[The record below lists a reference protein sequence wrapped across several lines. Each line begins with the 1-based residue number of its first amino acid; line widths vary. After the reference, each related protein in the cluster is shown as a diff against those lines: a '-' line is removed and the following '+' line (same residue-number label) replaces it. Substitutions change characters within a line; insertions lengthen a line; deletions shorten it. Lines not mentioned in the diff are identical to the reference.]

1 MKVLITGI
9 TGMIGVHFS
18 KIIREQGLTVY
29 GIARNSAASRTIA
42 LPDKSIIYCDILDQN
57 ALEDVIR
64 VIKPN
69 IVIHLAA
76 QAFNSISWQSE
87 SMTQQTNYIGTA
99 NVLKSCLKI
108 VPKAKI
114 LLACSSA
121 EYGDF
126 DPEDCPLKEDHTL
139 KPISP
144 YGVSKVATENL
155 GYQYYKNYGL
165 KIFLP
170 RMFIHVGTGH
180 PPATAIQNF
189 AKQLAM
195 ISQNNL
201 EPIIRV
207 GNLKSA
213 RDFIDVRDGVSGM
226 MLLLEKGM
234 PGEPVNICSGKS
246 WTISNI
252 LNMLIE
258 ISGLKVEIKFDESLH
273 RPSDELLL
281 IGNNSKLLKLGWKQK
296 YSIQETLLSVYEDWV
311 NRIQQ
316 HDK

>member
-9 TGMIGVHFS
+9 TGMIGIHFS
-18 KIIREQGLTVY
+18 KIMCAQGLTIY
-29 GIARNSAASRTIA
+29 GIARNSAASRTLA
-42 LPDKSIIYCDILDQN
+42 VPDKNIIYCDILDQN

-64 VIKPN
+64 EIKPD

-87 SMTQQTNYIGTA
+87 FMTQQTNYIGTA
-99 NVLKSCLKI
+99 NVLKCCLKV

-126 DPEDCPLKEDHTL
+126 DPEDCPLKEDHAL
-139 KPISP
+139 RPISP

-155 GYQYYKNYGL
+155 GYQYYKNYGM

-226 MLLLEKGM
+226 ILLLEKGM

-246 WTISNI
+246 WKISNI

-258 ISGLKVEIKFDESLH
+258 ISGLKVEIKFDKSLH

-281 IGNNSKLLKLGWKQK
+281 FGNNSKLIKLGWKQK
-296 YSIQETLLSVYEDWV
+296 YSIQETLSTVYDDWV
-311 NRIQQ
+311 NRLQK

>member
-1 MKVLITGI
+1 MSEICAQVAKGKETILIG
-9 TGMIGVHFS
+9 
-18 KIIREQGLTVY
+18 
-29 GIARNSAASRTIA
+29 
-42 LPDKSIIYCDILDQN
+42 
-57 ALEDVIR
+57 
-64 VIKPN
+64 
-69 IVIHLAA
+69 
-76 QAFNSISWQSE
+76 
-87 SMTQQTNYIGTA
+87 
-99 NVLKSCLKI
+99 
-108 VPKAKI
+108 
-114 LLACSSA
+114 
-121 EYGDF
+121 
-126 DPEDCPLKEDHTL
+126 
-139 KPISP
+139 
-144 YGVSKVATENL
+144 
-155 GYQYYKNYGL
+155 
-165 KIFLP
+165 
-170 RMFIHVGTGH
+170 
-180 PPATAIQNF
+180 
-189 AKQLAM
+189 
-195 ISQNNL
+195 NL
-201 EPIIRV
+201 ESR
-207 GNLKSA
+207 